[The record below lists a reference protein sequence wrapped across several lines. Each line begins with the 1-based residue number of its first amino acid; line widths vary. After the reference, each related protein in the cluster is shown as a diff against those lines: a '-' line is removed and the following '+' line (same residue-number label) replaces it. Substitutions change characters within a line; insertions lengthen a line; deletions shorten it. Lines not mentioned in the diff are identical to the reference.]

1 LRLVRFH
8 ASNPSKKEDKMTTS
22 IQDLLNQQQSIEVQ
36 IAELVK
42 PPVEA
47 ARDALSTSAVETLVT
62 DLTAIRDLL
71 PAGMPKE
78 QIGNVITV
86 LTAVPGLLT
95 EEAQRLTNLIT
106 PPASV
111 EEPPV
116 E

>member
-1 LRLVRFH
+1 
-8 ASNPSKKEDKMTTS
+8 MTTS
-22 IQDLLNQQQSIEVQ
+22 IQDLLNQQQSIEIQ

-42 PPVEA
+42 PQVEA
-47 ARDALSTSAVETLVT
+47 ARDALASSAVEALVN

-78 QIGNVITV
+78 QIGNVVTV
-86 LTAVPGLLT
+86 LTVVPRLLT
-95 EEAQRLTNLIT
+95 EEAQRLTNLIS
-106 PPASV
+106 PPAPV